1 MGELPKRF
9 EQQVEEVEAA
19 VDEQVSDREPSGGIH
34 LDNMA
39 IIVTFFQVIMMV
51 VVFSYL
57 RLGALMMNPCR

>member
-9 EQQVEEVEAA
+9 QQEVEEVEAA

-39 IIVTFFQVIMMV
+39 IIVIMMV
-51 VVFSYL
+51 VVISYL

>member
-1 MGELPKRF
+1 MGELPKRL
-9 EQQVEEVEAA
+9 EQEVEEVEAA

-39 IIVTFFQVIMMV
+39 IIVIMMV